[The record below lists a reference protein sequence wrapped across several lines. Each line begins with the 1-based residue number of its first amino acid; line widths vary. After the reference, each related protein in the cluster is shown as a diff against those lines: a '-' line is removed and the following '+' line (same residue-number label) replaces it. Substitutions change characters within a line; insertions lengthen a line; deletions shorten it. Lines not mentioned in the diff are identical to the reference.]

1 MKTRLIDADK
11 LVDSLRASM
20 NHGRETFPVDL
31 IVEAIDEQ
39 PTTKYIEQISR
50 DDIEDICFKL
60 TCYYIATTELYDRSL
75 TDERSQYD
83 KTEAFIYSDPRIR
96 RMSNKN
102 SILTYKMIL
111 TIAEHKFGI
120 SRLAFNRNYREQL
133 KRCCNL
139 SAQGWI
145 DQYNFLCENGEMD
158 FIEECL

>member
-39 PTTKYIEQISR
+39 PTIKYIEQISR

-75 TDERSQYD
+75 TDERRVETILRRLHIQILESD
-83 KTEAFIYSDPRIR
+83 DCLIKT
-96 RMSNKN
+96 
-102 SILTYKMIL
+102 L
-111 TIAEHKFGI
+111 
-120 SRLAFNRNYREQL
+120 
-133 KRCCNL
+133 
-139 SAQGWI
+139 
-145 DQYNFLCENGEMD
+145 FLH
-158 FIEECL
+158 IK